1 MCQFVNKCTPA
12 LYPATAPT
20 TGYDLSEWDSLID
33 LFPFLPTLTQRPR
46 PLFAVHTT
54 WAKRWMRDS
63 VKRNDAEYTLNTY
76 FLFLSIHTFAQ
87 CCEYLH
93 ALQLISLYFHRWRGR
108 RHPARR
114 QAQQPD
120 AVAGDDAR
128 HTTVLHRERDRE
140 TYERLLS
147 IQLDSSQ
154 SPNYGLQNSNFT
166 STYSNLSCWY
176 CQDAVVMVSNSPVY
190 RSLLKCLH
198 FPRFCRP

>member
-1 MCQFVNKCTPA
+1 
-12 LYPATAPT
+12 
-20 TGYDLSEWDSLID
+20 
-33 LFPFLPTLTQRPR
+33 
-46 PLFAVHTT
+46 
-54 WAKRWMRDS
+54 MRDS

-128 HTTVLHRERDRE
+128 HTAVLDRERDRH
-140 TYERLLS
+140 TSGSSVFNLIPASPPIMGCKTQNLPLPIPS
-147 IQLDSSQ
+147 CLVDIAKMLWLWLAIIQCTD
-154 SPNYGLQNSNFT
+154 P
-166 STYSNLSCWY
+166 C
-176 CQDAVVMVSNSPVY
+176 
-190 RSLLKCLH
+190 
-198 FPRFCRP
+198 

>member
-93 ALQLISLYFHRWRGR
+93 ALQLISLYFHRWRSR

-128 HTTVLHRERDRE
+128 HTAVLHRERDRH
-140 TYERLLS
+140 TS
-147 IQLDSSQ
+147 GSSSFNLIPT
-154 SPNYGLQNSNFT
+154 SPIDHLPSFMGCRTLILPLPIPSW
-166 STYSNLSCWY
+166 SCLVDIVKMLW
-176 CQDAVVMVSNSPVY
+176 
-190 RSLLKCLH
+190 
-198 FPRFCRP
+198 